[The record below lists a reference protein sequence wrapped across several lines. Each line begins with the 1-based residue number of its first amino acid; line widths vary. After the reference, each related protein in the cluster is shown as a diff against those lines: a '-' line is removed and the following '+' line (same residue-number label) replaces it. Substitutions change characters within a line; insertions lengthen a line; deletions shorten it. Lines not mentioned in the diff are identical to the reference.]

1 MVIAHASP
9 VEHGLLVVTGI
20 VSVASYGWAWLRLDR
35 ASAWR
40 LTAWCVGVAVLIVS
54 VMPVM
59 ERWAQRSFTGHMVQH
74 LAMIVVAAPLLVV
87 AKSVM
92 TFRTL
97 GWLPRRTTATERAV
111 ARRWRAH
118 GAIGS
123 AAAFVLVLYATHL
136 TGIYDAALRNRFVH
150 DVEHVAYI
158 GSAIALW
165 AALRS
170 TGRDAA
176 LERVGAVFGVIGGS
190 ALLGVVLISA
200 SSPLV
205 DTYTDRLG
213 IVDALAD
220 QRAAASLMWV
230 GGMATTLPL
239 LLLSVWSWASTE
251 DRIAHRQESLTDA
264 RAGDRVRSIPERHGA
279 SPTPQPPG

>member
-1 MVIAHASP
+1 MVFLVIAHASP
-9 VEHGLLVVTGI
+9 VEHGVLVVAGVTA
-20 VSVASYGWAWLRLDR
+20 VVAYGWGWLRTRD
-35 ASAWR
+35 ASVWR
-40 LTAWCVGVAVLIVS
+40 LTAWCAGVAVLLVS
-54 VMPVM
+54 VLPVM

-74 LAMIVVAAPLLVV
+74 LAMIVAAAPLLVV
-87 AKSVM
+87 ARPVI
-92 TFRTL
+92 TLRAL

-111 ARRWRAH
+111 ARRWRSH
-118 GAIGS
+118 GAIAS

-170 TGRDAA
+170 SGRDAA
-176 LERVGAVFGVIGGS
+176 FERVGAVFGVIGGS

-205 DTYTDRLG
+205 DTYATRLG
-213 IVDALAD
+213 PIDALAD

-251 DRIAHRQESLTDA
+251 DRIAHRQESLTDTRASNRPVAA
-264 RAGDRVRSIPERHGA
+264 RRD
-279 SPTPQPPG
+279 